1 MVSMDSTAGYGHLK
15 GNYEITGE
23 IMVGVSYGNEEMLL
37 HINQAR
43 NLAAAERNGFSNP

>member
-1 MVSMDSTAGYGHLK
+1 MVSMDSSASYAHLK

-43 NLAAAERNGFSNP
+43 NLAVADRNGYSDP